1 MRDSVVFYRS
11 FYEAIKELA
20 SDDFKS
26 CVEAIMEYGL
36 NDIEPEAPGIAKA
49 IFTMAKPQIDANN
62 KRYMNG
68 TKGGRPI
75 TKSKPIDN
83 QTVTNQKPN
92 NNQTATKPEPKD
104 KENVKVKENV
114 NVKVKENVKV
124 NGNVKEKDNTYS
136 SRFCELWDAYPRR
149 KEKAKAYKCYN
160 ARLNDGY
167 SEDELITAVKR
178 YAEQCRE
185 QNTEERY
192 IKLPATFL
200 GSNTPFTDFIG
211 DDYEKSL
218 SDHERFM
225 GRWDDV

>member
-11 FYEAIKELA
+11 FYEAIKELGTPEE
-20 SDDFKS
+20 FRS

-36 NDIEPEAPGIAKA
+36 NEIEPECSGTPKA
-49 IFTMAKPQIDANN
+49 IFIMAKAQIDANN
-62 KRYMNG
+62 KRYDNG
-68 TKGGRPI
+68 RKGGRPV
-75 TKSKPIDN
+75 TKPQPTRNQALTNQKPNDN
-83 QTVTNQKPN
+83 QTVTE
-92 NNQTATKPEPKD
+92 PEPKEKENVKEND
-104 KENVKVKENV
+104 KVNANVKVKENI
-114 NVKVKENVKV
+114 
-124 NGNVKEKDNTYS
+124 KEKENTYS

-178 YAEQCRE
+178 YAKQCRE

-200 GSNTPFTDFIG
+200 GSNTPFTDFLG
-211 DDYEKSL
+211 DNHEKSL
-218 SDHERFM
+218 TDHERFM